1 MNLFAPMVAQAPV
14 KSTTPMGSFFNLSA
28 EDYRDLAWL
37 TSKEAGPGEDHV
49 YVAASVLNRVASPMF
64 PNTIR
69 KVATQPKQYEAYTLG
84 KLHEMPERAAWYA
97 SPEGQ
102 VALLKASQKLQGR
115 TNFKGQSELANK
127 HKSDI
132 MVHPRGNFF
141 HHWWEEKGAVKPKN
155 WKTPSL
161 DKLINPQYRKYKDTL
176 QSPTGLGDL
185 YRGINKSNTSWK
197 PDRMFRNQGT
207 QKNLQI
213 AGAMRFRP
221 EQPVVPKKDTRNP
234 IEKFWDETF
243 VEPVRAYQD
252 KLNEQEMMIKSIRQ

>member
-1 MNLFAPMVAQAPV
+1 MSNYQQAPPPAQQ
-14 KSTTPMGSFFNLSA
+14 TPFFNLSA
-28 EDYRDLAWL
+28 KDYRDLAWL

-69 KVATQPKQYEAYTLG
+69 GVATQPKQYEAYTLG

-102 VALLKASQKLQGR
+102 EALLKASQKLQGR

-132 MVHPRGNFF
+132 MVDPKGNFF

-155 WKTPSL
+155 WKAPSL
-161 DKLINPQYRKYKDTL
+161 DNIINPQYIKIRDAIR
-176 QSPTGLGDL
+176 SPTGLGDL
-185 YRGINKSNTSWK
+185 YRESNK
-197 PDRMFRNQGT
+197 
-207 QKNLQI
+207 
-213 AGAMRFRP
+213 
-221 EQPVVPKKDTRNP
+221 
-234 IEKFWDETF
+234 
-243 VEPVRAYQD
+243 
-252 KLNEQEMMIKSIRQ
+252 KSLLIGK